1 MTLNISRAV
10 SPVSMVHR
18 QPPIRMNN
26 ILPWFRHTTP
36 KTAKQHQPPLSVF
49 LCEIMQPTAFLCV
62 ICVIC
67 GRITRKRT
75 QAIYK
80 QGNPNISPADLTDDA
95 DKTQTTK
102 PQNYKTTITPTTPP
116 TQTVFLCEIM
126 QPAAFLCVICAIC
139 GRITRKRTQ
148 SIRTNETPMSLADLA
163 DLRRRNPKTTLTTIC
178 LSLRNN
184 AALLH
189 FSATSALSA
198 GE

>member
-1 MTLNISRAV
+1 
-10 SPVSMVHR
+10 
-18 QPPIRMNN
+18 
-26 ILPWFRHTTP
+26 
-36 KTAKQHQPPLSVF
+36 
-49 LCEIMQPTAFLCV
+49 MQPTAFLCV

-198 GE
+198 GEQIVLDMQMKKIYLHVILVRDVLKLCLDEILQCLHYR